1 MGTLLGVK
9 YTYVEIGSESAAVD
23 MDTVELP
30 EDMRD
35 VLTETAQWQKM
46 TAHMALL
53 NKLTNLGPQE
63 QQVAAALREFD
74 AAAISATL
82 ETNS

>member
-1 MGTLLGVK
+1 MEEPVLAERLYACLGTLLGVES
-9 YTYVEIGSESAAVD
+9 TYVEIGSESAAVD
-23 MDTVELP
+23 MDTVKLP

-46 TAHMALL
+46 TAPMALL

-63 QQVAAALREFD
+63 Q
-74 AAAISATL
+74 
-82 ETNS
+82 